1 MYLQTLFFRKLRV
14 VFPGMKILCDQ
25 ISYQIAYKLV
35 NIEEKRTRNYVA
47 HASEWT
53 PWKLPKMRQK
63 TKPKFMLIIVYLAK
77 VTTRA

>member
-1 MYLQTLFFRKLRV
+1 
-14 VFPGMKILCDQ
+14 MKILCVQIAYQIAYQ
-25 ISYQIAYKLV
+25 ISYQLV
-35 NIEEKRTRNYVA
+35 NIEGKGQGIINYVA